1 MLPERLART
10 VVYESPWVGLW
21 VDRIRLG
28 SGRVIERMH
37 VVDVAQPG
45 VAAIVE
51 DADRRVVMVRVP
63 RHATGT
69 CEWELP
75 EGRGSSAT
83 EPAVECAA
91 REALE
96 ETGWTTEGHEI
107 LHTFHPV
114 PGLSNHVMHVV
125 RCRAVARVA
134 DFDRDEIDDVRWFTL
149 DEIRAMVRERRVLD
163 GFTLLALFLHL
174 QDRGA

>member
-1 MLPERLART
+1 MLPERLSRT
-10 VVYESPWVGLW
+10 VVYESHWVSLW
-21 VDRIRLG
+21 VDRIRVR
-28 SGRVIERMH
+28 SGRVIEQMH
-37 VVDVAQPG
+37 VVDVEQPG

-51 DADRRVVMVRVP
+51 DAERRVVMVRVP

-75 EGRGSSAT
+75 EGRGASAT
-83 EPAVECAA
+83 EPPAECAA

-96 ETGWTTEGHEI
+96 ETGWTTEGYEL
-107 LHTFHPV
+107 LHTFHPL

-125 RCRAVARVA
+125 RCRAVAQVA
-134 DFDRDEIDDVRWFTL
+134 DFDRDEVEGVRWFSL
-149 DEIRAMVRERRVLD
+149 DEIRAMVRERRVKD

-174 QDRGA
+174 QDRGT